1 MKNRKLL
8 LIVSLVLAM
17 TMSLGGTLAYLT
29 DTDSQ
34 VNTME
39 LGNVDIEQHEYQR
52 VVKDDGTYETKEID
66 GISSYVLEDYVNDDT
81 LLPAIVPNGGTA
93 NGIKWDYDSTRV
105 RMTQVDS
112 YGTADVFNTPNA
124 VDKFVTVEN
133 KGKTDAYVRTFVAFE
148 VGNATLENADY
159 PYQPLIASE
168 IRAKELADNT
178 AGEQPW
184 SIGFSDYVEID
195 GNKYLVYE
203 LIYTGANLGGDEW
216 RHENGILPAG
226 DTAYP
231 SLCQVY
237 MASWADNEEVTA
249 LDGNAN
255 GTYDILVLSQAIQA
269 AGWTKTEEKSAAQV
283 ALDTGFG
290 EATKENIQ
298 KWFEGD
304 DSTSELPVIFTIDS
318 AEKLQKALNEVAS
331 GTTIVLGG
339 NIKGDVVYTQQV
351 DDVVIIDGN
360 GYDFDG
366 NIIVDGGSK
375 QYPNA
380 GLIIK
385 DIDFVSEG
393 IDMDAVINLGDGK
406 DATRYATNVTISG
419 CTFDVKDAVAVKSYT
434 GGDKNIVIEN
444 CTVSARM
451 HSLCQ
456 FANIAEG
463 LKITG
468 CKVYS
473 KNGANL
479 NSTPSL
485 EMSGCTFNVRGYA
498 LRFGPD
504 KGGNANDI
512 KTYTVK
518 NSTLKSTLED
528 PTDAIIMFRSSAA
541 NNNTTLT
548 LENVVLEGTT
558 QYKNHEN
565 VNIIIDGEAQ

>member
-1 MKNRKLL
+1 MKNRKLI

-29 DTDSQ
+29 DTDAD
-34 VNTME
+34 VNTMV

-52 VVKDDGTYETKEID
+52 AKDENGVLKTETID
-66 GISSYVLEDYVNDDT
+66 GINSYVLETYTNEGKV
-81 LLPAIVPNGGTA
+81 LLPAIVPNGGSA
-93 NGIKWDYDSTRV
+93 NGIKWDYDQTARV

-133 KGKTDAYVRTFVAFE
+133 TGKTDAYVRTFVAFE
-148 VGNATLENADY
+148 IGNATLINEKY
-159 PYQPLIASE
+159 GESQPLISSE
-168 IRAKELADNT
+168 IRAEKLADNT
-178 AGEQPW
+178 AGAQPW
-184 SIGFSDYVEID
+184 SKGFVDYVEID

-216 RHENGILPAG
+216 RHADGILPAG
-226 DTAYP
+226 DTTYP

-237 MASWADNEEVTA
+237 MASWANNQEVVD

-269 AGWTKTEEKSAAQV
+269 AGWTATEDKIAAQV

-298 KWFEGD
+298 KWFQD
-304 DSTSELPVIFTIDS
+304 DESTSELPVIFTIDS
-318 AEKLQKALNEVAS
+318 AEKLQEALDEVAS

-393 IDMDAVINLGDGK
+393 IDMDAVINLGDGTK
-406 DATRYATNVTISG
+406 DTRYATNVTISG

-434 GGDKNIVIEN
+434 GGDKNVTIEN
-444 CTVSARM
+444 CTVSERM

-456 FANIAEG
+456 
-463 LKITG
+463 LKNVEENLIVSG
-468 CKVYS
+468 CIVKS
-473 KNGANL
+473 ARGANFN
-479 NSTPSL
+479 NSPDVTVKN
-485 EMSGCTFNVRGYA
+485 CTFDVQKYA
-498 LRFGPD
+498 LRFGAD
-504 KGGNANDI
+504 ENTTAEDFVVMD
-512 KTYTVK
+512 T
-518 NSTLKSTLED
+518 TLKSKNVDGD
-528 PTDAIIMFRSSAA
+528 PVVEVRAGAMTNSIMSFEKVIVEGEKKY
-541 NNNTTLT
+541 TGT
-548 LENVVLEGTT
+548 ENVIFT
-558 QYKNHEN
+558 
-565 VNIIIDGEAQ
+565 IDGVRQ